1 MPKRNRRRLPP
12 FRPLPIDLRRRRRG
26 MAPRQY
32 ARAYERYE
40 SKTGRVKRQSFSVKV
55 DPDKNPIVQYKLMR
69 HLSNKLKRGLIPLV
83 PQGTMFDDFGDL
95 FIGTRWIKVKKVLSY
110 KVGMEYVR

>member
-1 MPKRNRRRLPP
+1 
-12 FRPLPIDLRRRRRG
+12 

-55 DPDKNPIVQYKLMR
+55 DPYKNPIVQYKLMR
-69 HLSNKLKRGLIPLV
+69 HLCNKFKNNMIPLV
-83 PQGTMFDDFGDL
+83 PQGYVFDDFGDL
-95 FIGTRWIKVKKVLSY
+95 FIATRWIKVGKVLSY
-110 KVGMEYVR
+110 KAGMEYVR